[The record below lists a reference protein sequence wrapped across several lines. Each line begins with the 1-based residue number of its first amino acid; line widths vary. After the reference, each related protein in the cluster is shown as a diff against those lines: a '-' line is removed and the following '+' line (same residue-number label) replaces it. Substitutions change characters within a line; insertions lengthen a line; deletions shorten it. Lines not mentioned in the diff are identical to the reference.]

1 MIFSGGTRGS
11 RLAVLFRPLLAAESY
26 IITLQLAIYV
36 EPAWC
41 LPSTSEVHRM
51 HNEDP
56 FGATVHLL
64 GLVEGK
70 K

>member
-11 RLAVLFRPLLAAESY
+11 QLAVLFRPLLAAESY
-26 IITLQLAIYV
+26 IITVQLAIYV

-41 LPSTSEVHRM
+41 LPSTTSEVYRM

-56 FGATVHLL
+56 FGGDCSPVRS
-64 GLVEGK
+64 GRR
-70 K
+70 